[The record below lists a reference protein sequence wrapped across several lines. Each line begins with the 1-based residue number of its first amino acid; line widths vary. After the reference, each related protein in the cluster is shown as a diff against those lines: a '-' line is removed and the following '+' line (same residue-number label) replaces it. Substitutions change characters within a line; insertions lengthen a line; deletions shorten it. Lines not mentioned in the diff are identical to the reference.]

1 MSSEFERRMSM
12 RPKDLETLP
21 EYVLWT
27 LRKEGKQAEGCVRL
41 IPGVGPELRIY
52 ATDKPAIDAAR
63 DLLWSAVIRNGAAL
77 NDAAEGK
84 RQEFTERGWVE
95 DPDSQARRA
104 AGSPDLWSSH

>member
-1 MSSEFERRMSM
+1 MSSEFERRNSM
-12 RPKDLETLP
+12 RPKDMETLP

-27 LRKEGKQAEGCVRL
+27 LRKEGKQAEARVRL

-63 DLLWSAVIRNGAAL
+63 DLLWSAVIRDGAAL